1 MRSRTGSARRSGAA
15 RRNAVDNG
23 LSGMGGLQ
31 ARMLE
36 YSIGASVNAP
46 LETAVVPYVLSG
58 TKDGV
63 ATLILNRGER
73 FNPLSRAMIA
83 ALQSEVDRIAG
94 DASVRSVV
102 IAAEGR
108 GFCAG
113 HDLKELRA
121 QRSDALAHAPA
132 ATGDREGARH
142 RDGRGLPA
150 CFDVRSRRGRR
161 ERKVCAAR

>member
-1 MRSRTGSARRSGAA
+1 MRSRSGSARRLLAA
-15 RRNAVDNG
+15 SRNAVDKG
-23 LSGMGGLQ
+23 TAGMSAEQ

-83 ALQSEVDRIAG
+83 ALQSEIDRIAG
-94 DASVRSVV
+94 DGSIRSVV

-121 QRSDALAHAPA
+121 HHDLAWQQELFGACNALMLSLTHLPQPVI
-132 ATGDREGARH
+132 ARVH
-142 RDGRGLPA
+142 
-150 CFDVRSRRGRR
+150 
-161 ERKVCAAR
+161 